1 MDHNN
6 YRDHRGNLR
15 VIYTGII
22 HNHRTILVLRPI
34 MNPHPLTH
42 IAKIIKRDQIK
53 LEKYKRYSKDRL
65 TRPRLYRSMIQNYQ
79 NNINLLKE
87 EIKGIGNCVA

>member
-1 MDHNN
+1 MNHNR
-6 YRDHRGNLR
+6 YRDPQGNLR
-15 VIYTGII
+15 IVYTGII
-22 HNHRTILVLRPI
+22 HNHRTILVLRPL

-53 LEKYKRYSKDRL
+53 LEKYKRYSEDRL

-79 NNINLLKE
+79 NNINLFKE
-87 EIKGIGNCVA
+87 EIKEIGNCVA

>member
-15 VIYTGII
+15 VIYRGII

-34 MNPHPLTH
+34 VNPRPLTH
-42 IAKIIKRDQIK
+42 IAKIIKRNQIK
-53 LEKYKRYSKDRL
+53 LEKYKRYSEDRL

-79 NNINLLKE
+79 NNINLLR
-87 EIKGIGNCVA
+87 